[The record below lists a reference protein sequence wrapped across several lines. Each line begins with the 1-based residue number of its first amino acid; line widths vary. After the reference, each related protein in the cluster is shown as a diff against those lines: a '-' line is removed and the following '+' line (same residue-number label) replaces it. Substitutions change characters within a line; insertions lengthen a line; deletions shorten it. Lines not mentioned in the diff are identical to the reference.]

1 MPDTALCEGI
11 KKTPTIGRGFLPGA
25 ELRSMSELR
34 LDVYGFCLE
43 EFFCEFCNL
52 SRVVVSAAEYIQI
65 HAIGLVC
72 KVSGDQ

>member
-11 KKTPTIGRGFLPGA
+11 KKTPTNGRGFLPGA

-43 EFFCEFCNL
+43 PQ
-52 SRVVVSAAEYIQI
+52 V
-65 HAIGLVC
+65 
-72 KVSGDQ
+72 